1 MLEIAL
7 FQPDIPQNMGTI
19 MRFCAC
25 MGTRLH
31 IIEPCGFPLD
41 DAKIRRAGMDYIDQ
55 LDYVRYSSWAVFLES
70 LPAEKRLILMTTK
83 ASDDYTQTAYGEN
96 DILIAGSE
104 SSGAPEHVHDRADLR
119 VKINMTGDSRSLNI
133 AIATAMIAGE
143 AIRQIQK
150 KEIKSLKNL
159 DKYQGFTR

>member
-7 FQPDIPQNMGTI
+7 FHPDIPQNMGTI

-25 MGTRLH
+25 MGLKLH
-31 IIEPCGFPLD
+31 IIEPCGFPVD

-55 LDYVRYSSWAVFLES
+55 LTYVRHSSWDVFLES

-83 ASDDYTQTAYGEN
+83 ASDDYTKTTYDKN

-104 SSGAPEHVHDRADLR
+104 SSGAPDYVHERANLR
-119 VKINMTGDSRSLNI
+119 VKINMTGETRSLNI

-143 AIRQIQK
+143 AVRQVT
-150 KEIKSLKNL
+150 IK
-159 DKYQGFTR
+159 G